1 MNVKKE
7 AYDNIIKH
15 LREQISDVDCDIKNN
30 KREFEK
36 LTYKQT
42 VLKRQRTKLVELI
55 NAVEG
60 SKPKEQP

>member
-15 LREQISDVDCDIKNN
+15 LRDQIRHIDGDIRHN
-30 KREFEK
+30 KRRFKDIEYE
-36 LTYKQT
+36 QT
-42 VLKRQRTKLVELI
+42 VLKRQRAKLIELI